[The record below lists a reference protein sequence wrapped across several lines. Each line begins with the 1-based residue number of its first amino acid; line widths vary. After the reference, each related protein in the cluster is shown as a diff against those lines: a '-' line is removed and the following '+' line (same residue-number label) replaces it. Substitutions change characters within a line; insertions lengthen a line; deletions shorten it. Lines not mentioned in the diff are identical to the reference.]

1 MQVHWFECVRFI
13 KTLMPYQTNVLAL
26 LNWTNWP
33 NLDKY
38 SQSLDKITPRL
49 YTGDEKF
56 MWALE
61 GILMKFLAV
70 FWASLQS
77 WSNLGAKKSEKSHLD
92 LSSHKLCLKL
102 ENRVNMITFH
112 WPDPKANTEQ
122 VALSAECF
130 AMIKLWYPVKLMG
143 PGWPRGEIS
152 VQPLRMISDMWARDF
167 VMEILHWYQMD
178 ISVFNKYIGS
188 KFHEA
193 GILLNQ
199 PLTIPLLVHW
209 DTIHQI

>member
-1 MQVHWFECVRFI
+1 MSIGRNFDEIFVFLLSKPAKLEQSGSKEIWKESPRFI
-13 KTLMPYQTNVLAL
+13 CTQTL
-26 LNWTNWP
+26 
-33 NLDKY
+33 
-38 SQSLDKITPRL
+38 
-49 YTGDEKF
+49 
-56 MWALE
+56 
-61 GILMKFLAV
+61 
-70 FWASLQS
+70 
-77 WSNLGAKKSEKSHLD
+77 SEQ
-92 LSSHKLCLKL
+92 L

-152 VQPLRMISDMWARDF
+152 VQPLRMISDMWAKDF
-167 VMEILHWYQMD
+167 VMKILHWYQMD

-209 DTIHQI
+209 DTI

>member
-1 MQVHWFECVRFI
+1 
-13 KTLMPYQTNVLAL
+13 
-26 LNWTNWP
+26 
-33 NLDKY
+33 
-38 SQSLDKITPRL
+38 
-49 YTGDEKF
+49 

-77 WSNLGAKKSEKSHLD
+77 WSNLGAEIWKESPRFICTQTLSEQ
-92 LSSHKLCLKL
+92 L
-102 ENRVNMITFH
+102 ENRVNIITFH

-167 VMEILHWYQMD
+167 VMKILHWYQMD
-178 ISVFNKYIGS
+178 ISVFDKYIGS
-188 KFHEA
+188 KFHEV

>member
-1 MQVHWFECVRFI
+1 MSIGRNFDEIFGCLSKPAKLEQSGSKEIWKESPRFI
-13 KTLMPYQTNVLAL
+13 CPQTL
-26 LNWTNWP
+26 
-33 NLDKY
+33 
-38 SQSLDKITPRL
+38 
-49 YTGDEKF
+49 
-56 MWALE
+56 
-61 GILMKFLAV
+61 
-70 FWASLQS
+70 
-77 WSNLGAKKSEKSHLD
+77 SEQ
-92 LSSHKLCLKL
+92 L

-178 ISVFNKYIGS
+178 ISVQPLRMISDMWARNFVMKILHWYQIDISVFNKYIGS
-188 KFHEA
+188 KFHEV